1 MSWAFI
7 ALRLPERPEML
18 PEAYGGRLVDRQ
30 LPERERDRRE
40 AELPALPQL
49 RPEIDLVYDAEK
61 IGIGAYS
68 PLEGFMDS
76 ATLDSVLR
84 RGRLPSGLPWS
95 MPIHFAPGGAENAA
109 LVDRVRVGDAVAI
122 LDGGSRPVAVL
133 HVEEKYRIDR
143 GAIARSTYGTDDPKH
158 PNVADLFAGGEVA
171 LAGKVDLLRRLALPA
186 GRFELT
192 PAETREEFARRGW
205 SNVAAYQCRNP
216 PHTAHEYLQRTTLER
231 EEVDGLFV
239 HPVVGRLKHGDYR
252 PDVIMRAYEA
262 LLEHYYPKERVL
274 LSALSITMRY
284 GGPKATLF
292 LAIVRRNYGCA
303 SYIVGRD
310 QAGVGNYYEPYACQR
325 IFDEFDI
332 GVRPLRYAESFYC
345 RACAG
350 MASARTCAH
359 PVSERIATSQSAI
372 RQALASGAP
381 IPADV
386 LRPEVAAIL
395 RGPNVLEE

>member
-1 MSWAFI
+1 
-7 ALRLPERPEML
+7 ML
-18 PEAYGGRLVDRQ
+18 PPAYGGRLVDRQ
-30 LPERERDRRE
+30 LSPTERARRE
-40 AELPALPQL
+40 SEGADLLRI
-49 RPEIDLVYDAEK
+49 RPEVDFVYDAEK

-76 ATLDSVLR
+76 TTLDSVLR
-84 RGRLPSGLPWS
+84 TGRLPNGLPWS
-95 MPIHFAPGGAENAA
+95 MPIHLAPGGSENAA
-109 LVDRVRVGDAVAI
+109 VLERVRPGDDVGIVDGGERLVAI
-122 LDGGSRPVAVL
+122 V
-133 HVEEKYRIDR
+133 HVEEKFRLDR
-143 GAIARSTYGTDDPKH
+143 GAIARSTYATEDPKH
-158 PNVADLFAGGEVA
+158 PNVADLFSAGEVA
-171 LAGKVDLLRRLALPA
+171 LGGPVDLVDRLALPA

-192 PAETREEFARRGW
+192 PAETRVEFQRRGW

-231 EEVDGLFV
+231 EEIDGLFV
-239 HPVVGRLKHGDYR
+239 HPVVGRLKRGDYR
-252 PDVIMRAYEA
+252 PEVILRAYEA
-262 LLEHYYPKERVL
+262 LLEHYYPKDRVL

-310 QAGVGNYYEPYACQR
+310 QAGVGTYYEPYACQR

-372 RQALASGAP
+372 RQALVSGAP

-395 RGPNVLEE
+395 REPGVLEE

>member
-1 MSWAFI
+1 
-7 ALRLPERPEML
+7 ML
-18 PEAYGGRLVDRQ
+18 PEPYGGPLVDRCTP
-30 LPERERDRRE
+30 PEKVGQRVAE
-40 AELPALPQL
+40 ARGLPAL
-49 RPEIDLVYDAEK
+49 RPEVDLLYDAEK

-68 PLEGFMDS
+68 PLEGFMD
-76 ATLDSVLR
+76 ADTLEGVLHQ
-84 RGRLPSGLPWS
+84 GRLPGGLPWP
-95 MPIHFAPGGAENAA
+95 MPIHFAPGGATNAA
-109 LVDRVRVGDAVAI
+109 VIAQLRGGDEVALLDPDDRPVAI
-122 LDGGSRPVAVL
+122 LHID
-133 HVEEKYRIDR
+133 EKFRIDPR
-143 GAIARSTYGTDDPKH
+143 EIARVVYGTVDPHH
-158 PNVADLFAGGEVA
+158 PNVADLFAAGTVA
-171 LAGKVDLLRRLALPA
+171 LAGKVELLSRLTLPS

-192 PAETREEFARRGW
+192 PAETRAEFARRGW

-252 PDVIMRAYEA
+252 PEVILRAYEV
-262 LLEHYYPKERVL
+262 LLADYYPKDRVL

-310 QAGVGNYYEPYACQR
+310 QAGVGSYYEPYACQR

-332 GVRPLRYAESFYC
+332 GVRPLRYSESFFC
-345 RACAG
+345 RACGG
-350 MASARTCAH
+350 MASSRTCAH
-359 PVSERIATSQSAI
+359 PADQRLATSQSAI
-372 RQALASGAP
+372 RQALARGAP

-395 RGPNVLEE
+395 REPGVLQE